1 MKPWIVSNI
10 YQIFI
15 IKCYYLLWNGLQDPN
30 TENFEYWKILQKW
43 IILVGGPAW
52 QLSVDSS
59 GGSDKYLFPSLG
71 VDPNIV
77 TVYCG
82 PVTGWWWIVVR
93 AWNEGPSEGS

>member
-1 MKPWIVSNI
+1 MV
-10 YQIFI
+10 
-15 IKCYYLLWNGLQDPN
+15 C
-30 TENFEYWKILQKW
+30 T
-43 IILVGGPAW
+43 W

-82 PVTGWWWIVVR
+82 PVPGRCWIEVDSMH
-93 AWNEGPSEGS
+93 GPRLSGQPAMAISSPRNLSDSLLEITET

>member
-1 MKPWIVSNI
+1 MV
-10 YQIFI
+10 
-15 IKCYYLLWNGLQDPN
+15 C
-30 TENFEYWKILQKW
+30 
-43 IILVGGPAW
+43 AW

-82 PVTGWWWIVVR
+82 PVAGWCWIEVDSMH
-93 AWNEGPSEGS
+93 GPRQSGQPAMAISSPRNLSDSLLEITKT